1 MQTFNAY
8 SKLVILAI
16 IFSSCGTGSHYSY
29 YRYYSHRCN
38 NDAIERLKAQEEERP
53 WDWKVNYWRGM
64 CLTKNKEYHRAI
76 NDFKEAMKKEPRKK
90 REIDQAMIWVYYYLA
105 KDFYHKAQFDSA
117 SFYYEKIFSTKNPM
131 ELPDYANPLWQ
142 E

>member
-1 MQTFNAY
+1 M
-8 SKLVILAI
+8 KLKVLLCEVFLFCFILN
-16 IFSSCGTGSHYSY
+16 CTVGGHYHSY
-29 YRYYSHRCN
+29 LLPLHRCDDGALEKLEAEAFN
-38 NDAIERLKAQEEERP
+38 RP

-90 REIDQAMIWVYYYLA
+90 REINQALIWVYYYLA
-105 KDFYHKAQFDSA
+105 KDYYHKAQYDSA